1 MNDQY
6 TEEIRQIRDRQY
18 EEMKNL
24 TPEQSRAYT
33 KEKTAA
39 IEKRIA
45 EIRNRKNLENMQSK
59 DNVETR
65 T

>member
-6 TEEIRQIRDRQY
+6 TEEIRRIRDRQY

-33 KEKTAA
+33 QEKTEAV
-39 IEKRIA
+39 EKRIA
-45 EIRNRKNLENMQSK
+45 EIRNRKNKENMQSTNQK
-59 DNVETR
+59 
-65 T
+65 